1 MRWRCCWQAHDSK
14 ESEVDSNALR
24 FFRAVDQAI
33 LEHHSRTSGLPLIP
47 ASLPEHF
54 HMYAF
59 NTEVTF

>member
-1 MRWRCCWQAHDSK
+1 
-14 ESEVDSNALR
+14 VDSDAQR

-33 LEHHSRTSGLPLIP
+33 LEHHSRTSGLPLIL

-59 NTEVTF
+59 SP

>member
-1 MRWRCCWQAHDSK
+1 MRWKWCWHAHGNK
-14 ESEVDSNALR
+14 EPEVESDALR

-59 NTEVTF
+59 ST